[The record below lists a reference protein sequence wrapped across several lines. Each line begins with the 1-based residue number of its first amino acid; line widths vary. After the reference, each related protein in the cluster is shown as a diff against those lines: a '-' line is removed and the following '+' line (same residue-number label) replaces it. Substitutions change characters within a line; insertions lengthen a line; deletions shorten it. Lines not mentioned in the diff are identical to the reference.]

1 MKRVTPILA
10 CISSA
15 VALAAGCAPVTTL
28 NTRADPSVTILA
40 RTQGGVD
47 TVNNCTPASPAAPP
61 TPSAWWNGLAPGQP
75 PKLAGQGTVGFDL
88 WRNQTGNCQEFR
100 QDLYRTAF
108 TYDLASLQRLKGLVT
123 KAQVSFNAAIIPAT
137 RPNSMCQSMTG
148 AGGSLLALPPG
159 TVLPAS
165 SFAQLAPSA
174 VFPGGARLMAMT
186 FPWVEGPLGTNASTA
201 RAAPDRATFTVDVTD
216 QVVAALDRGD
226 AKVGFVLSGSD
237 EARPAVPPPNRFDC
251 RTVYQIGQL
260 VLTHL

>member
-1 MKRVTPILA
+1 MKRVTPVLA

-15 VALAAGCAPVTTL
+15 VALATGCAPVTTL
-28 NTRADPSVTILA
+28 TTRADPSVTILA

-123 KAQVSFNAAIIPAT
+123 KAQLSFYAAVIPAT
-137 RPNSMCQSMTG
+137 RPNSMCQAMTG
-148 AGGSLLALPPG
+148 AGGSLLALPPARSCPR
-159 TVLPAS
+159 LPSRS
-165 SFAQLAPSA
+165 S
-174 VFPGGARLMAMT
+174 R
-186 FPWVEGPLGTNASTA
+186 
-201 RAAPDRATFTVDVTD
+201 
-216 QVVAALDRGD
+216 
-226 AKVGFVLSGSD
+226 
-237 EARPAVPPPNRFDC
+237 PPPSFPAGRA
-251 RTVYQIGQL
+251 
-260 VLTHL
+260 